1 MGYKGRIISVFIC
14 LLIGV
19 VTIIVDFHIH
29 GYIPDLAF
37 LQRLILFIP
46 FWWVGKQFDKV
57 TFNKNNATQK
67 IDALQQHAN
76 SDKEISQELE
86 HIFANEHVMLRSNDL
101 KNHTQMVSKGSEHFS
116 GHSMSEFEEDLECW
130 LDSLH
135 PDDQEEY
142 KEFSEKIFAGW
153 PANFEGR
160 LLCDNGEIKWFEARE
175 YSIQS
180 SNGEVEKIL
189 GVVFNITSRKD
200 EQFNFFVYYDSLT
213 KLPNKE
219 LLIHTLEKKVLKA
232 GNRFS
237 LLFIDLDGFKKIND
251 QLGYLYGDKLLIK
264 VATLL
269 RAAFESENVFRFSG
283 DEFIIIVNDSSQL
296 HLILSDLLGSFSEPF
311 ILDDKEVYITPSIG
325 VSLYPDHGNNSEDLI
340 KHADAAMQ
348 YAKEKGKNTWKYYSY
363 SLEEKNK
370 YYYSMEHDLRK
381 AISHAYNDFS
391 MLYQPQVDI
400 KTGELAGLEAL
411 IRWHHPQ
418 RGMIS
423 PAEFIP
429 VAEKT
434 GLILPLGEWI
444 LKEVCNQIITWK
456 TADDTSLPKIAV
468 NVSVIQWQ
476 SSDFIDRV
484 KRIINETGVSPEYLE
499 FEITEGFM
507 EDRTNVSNKLNE
519 LRKIG
524 IQVAIDDF
532 GTGYSSLSHL
542 KQFPINVLKIDKS
555 FILQNETAII
565 ESICDIAEHLKI
577 NVMAE
582 GIETQGQLA
591 FLQSINCTY
600 GQGFYFERPIKA
612 GEFEEKYLRRQP
624 EIIQ

>member
-1 MGYKGRIISVFIC
+1 MGYKGRIISVLTC

-19 VTIIVDFHIH
+19 VTIIVDFHIY

-37 LQRLILFIP
+37 LYRLILFIP
-46 FWWVGKQFDKV
+46 FWWIGKQFDKV
-57 TFNKNNATQK
+57 TFDKHTATQK
-67 IDALQQHAN
+67 IDALQQQA
-76 SDKEISQELE
+76 SCDKE
-86 HIFANEHVMLRSNDL
+86 
-101 KNHTQMVSKGSEHFS
+101 
-116 GHSMSEFEEDLECW
+116 
-130 LDSLH
+130 
-135 PDDQEEY
+135 
-142 KEFSEKIFAGW
+142 
-153 PANFEGR
+153 
-160 LLCDNGEIKWFEARE
+160 
-175 YSIQS
+175 
-180 SNGEVEKIL
+180 
-189 GVVFNITSRKD
+189 D
-200 EQFNFFVYYDSLT
+200 EQLNFVVYYDSLT
-213 KLPNKE
+213 NLPNKK
-219 LLIHTLEKKVLKA
+219 LLTNTLKKKVLKA

-269 RAAFESENVFRFSG
+269 KSAFESENVFRFSG
-283 DEFIIIVNDSSQL
+283 DEFIIIVNDRGQL
-296 HLILSDLLGSFSEPF
+296 YLTLSDLLGSFSEPF
-311 ILDDKEVYITPSIG
+311 KLDDKEVYITPSIG
-325 VSLYPDHGNNSEDLI
+325 VSLYPEHGKNSEDLI

-381 AISHAYNDFS
+381 AVSYAYTDFS

-577 NVMAE
+577 NVIAE